1 MKEKLSDWL
10 SNFSWNKI
18 KSGYT
23 FSQLLTKYTGEIL
36 VSVAM
41 CVLLIYNQYV
51 CNDYVSQLAKCEVQL
66 KNYKFEAL
74 TKKSQLTQKI
84 QQSHVKN
91 LVDEKGLHLVEST
104 YPPYVLDK

>member
-1 MKEKLSDWL
+1 MKEKLSNWL
-10 SNFSWNKI
+10 SKFSWKKI

-23 FSQLLTKYTGEIL
+23 FSQLLSKYAGEL
-36 VSVAM
+36 MFGVVL
-41 CVLLIYNQYV
+41 CVLLIHNQYV

-74 TKKSQLTQKI
+74 TKKSQLTKKI
-84 QQSHVKN
+84 QQSHVKH
-91 LVDEKGLHLVEST
+91 LVDEKGLRLVEST